1 MRRAATL
8 FIGLAAASA
17 ALPAAGEIDRAALI
31 RLAPSVLKVEA
42 VDAQGR
48 FQLGSGVVVGAGTLV
63 TNCHVTRRAARVSVV
78 KGGVRWNAPAQ
89 SSDIGHDLCLL
100 RVPGLDAAPPVAISS
115 STSLKVGQPLVAIG
129 YTGGV
134 GVQVSEGEVIALHD
148 LDAGRIIRSSN
159 GFTSGASGGG
169 LFTSDGALVGIL
181 TFRLRGGAAHYFSAP
196 ADWLRERIGDDARFV
211 ALRPLD
217 GSTFWEQPME
227 QQPFFLQA
235 ASLEESGAWD
245 RLLEL
250 AEHWARTAPRDAEAP
265 YMRAVADEGLG
276 RDDDARRAL
285 LQCLALDAGY
295 VRGWERLAR
304 LHHRLGRD
312 DEMRQALDRLN
323 GLDPRL
329 GSVLAA
335 ELRRPR

>member
-8 FIGLAAASA
+8 LIGLAPALA
-17 ALPAAGEIDRAALI
+17 ALPAASEIDRAAMI

-100 RVPGLDAAPPVAISS
+100 RVPGLDAAPPVAVVSS
-115 STSLKVGQPLVAIG
+115 ASLKVGQPLVAIG

-134 GVQVSEGEVIALHD
+134 GVQVSEGEVVALHE
-148 LDAGRIIRSSN
+148 LDAGRIIRSTN
-159 GFTSGASGGG
+159 WFTSGASGGG
-169 LFTSDGALVGIL
+169 LFTLDGALVGVL

-196 ADWLRERIGDDARFV
+196 ADWLRERIGDEARFV
-211 ALRPLD
+211 ALHPLD
-217 GSTFWEQPME
+217 GSPFWERPVEHQPY
-227 QQPFFLQA
+227 FLQA
-235 ASLEESGAWD
+235 ASLEQGAAWEPL
-245 RLLEL
+245 REL
-250 AEHWARTAPRDAEAP
+250 AERWVRAAPRDAEAA
-265 YMRAVADEGLG
+265 YMHAVADEGLG

-285 LQCLALDAGY
+285 LRCLALDANY

-304 LHHRLGRD
+304 LHRRLGRSD
-312 DEMRQALDRLN
+312 DMRQAIDRLN
-323 GLDPRL
+323 GLDARL
-329 GSVLAA
+329 GSALAA
-335 ELRRPR
+335 ELGNP